1 MKILLAIILFTGSC
15 SQVSQPVKDI
25 TEKTEESK
33 SIEMKQETKGKEVEF
48 EILVQGPISE
58 VNEAQIRVVKG
69 QEGLNEIYNY
79 LNKSRKPALNMP
91 QVDFE
96 KETIIATHISG
107 RKFEIYINNQTKYFV
122 KVYYKKI

>member
-58 VNEAQIRVVKG
+58 VNEAQ
-69 QEGLNEIYNY
+69 
-79 LNKSRKPALNMP
+79 
-91 QVDFE
+91 
-96 KETIIATHISG
+96 
-107 RKFEIYINNQTKYFV
+107 
-122 KVYYKKI
+122 